1 MVSRRLLVRYTIFV
15 NLTVPPT
22 LVSSFCSAVKF
33 LVSGHG
39 YLFKFFK
46 VFNDASYPVHID
58 ANDLAYIL
66 LRNSRQPKLND
77 HEVMQQLVCRLP
89 FLFLWAHVRFLSG

>member
-1 MVSRRLLVRYTIFV
+1 MALSL
-15 NLTVPPT
+15 
-22 LVSSFCSAVKF
+22 S
-33 LVSGHG
+33 
-39 YLFKFFK
+39 FFK

-77 HEVMQQLVCRLP
+77 HEVMQ
-89 FLFLWAHVRFLSG
+89 

>member
-1 MVSRRLLVRYTIFV
+1 M
-15 NLTVPPT
+15 
-22 LVSSFCSAVKF
+22 VSSFCSVWF
-33 LVSGHG
+33 LAMAIS
-39 YLFKFFK
+39 LSFFK

-77 HEVMQQLVCRLP
+77 HEVMQ
-89 FLFLWAHVRFLSG
+89 